1 MTKEKHV
8 RGCAHPLS
16 IKDFWV
22 LVLEQLV
29 ECGRMDQA
37 YYAAEEIVVRDYGR
51 RRFKSYQSFLNAK
64 CKWYK
69 NRKKQ
74 VFR

>member
-1 MTKEKHV
+1 M
-8 RGCAHPLS
+8 
-16 IKDFWV
+16 KDFWV

-51 RRFKSYQSFLNAK
+51 RRFKTYLAFRVAK
-64 CKWYK
+64 SKWYK
-69 NRKKQ
+69 TRKKTIIR
-74 VFR
+74 VTFL

>member
-1 MTKEKHV
+1 
-8 RGCAHPLS
+8 
-16 IKDFWV
+16 
-22 LVLEQLV
+22 
-29 ECGRMDQA
+29 MDQA